1 MAQTALVVSFLF
13 GVALVATVAFVARRE
28 WRGYTPAVGAGADGG
43 VSAVVRAANGPTAW
57 SLAFL
62 VAALGG
68 VGATVLF
75 VGGATGALKRG
86 AGIALAGGAAVVLVG
101 YLFYGTV
108 VSARGRGL
116 ANAQAVALG
125 SWALGLLGIAVI
137 TIKLLGVV

>member
-13 GVALVATVAFVARRE
+13 GVALVATVAFVAGRE
-28 WRGYTPAVGAGADGG
+28 WREYTPAVGDRSGDGPG
-43 VSAVVRAANGPTAW
+43 LVSRAASDPTVW
-57 SLAFL
+57 TVAFL

-75 VGGATGALKRG
+75 VGDGGEGLRQG
-86 AGIALAGGAAVVLVG
+86 AGVFLAVGAAVVLVG
-101 YLFYGTV
+101 YLFYGTF

-116 ANAQAVALG
+116 KSSQAAALG

-137 TIKLLGVV
+137 SFKLLGVV